1 MTEEE
6 RIKARDSWF
15 KMIDKLSKDDEEVHN
30 EYVDYK
36 LYQTKSS
43 KLIHLDKMD
52 NDCLLNC
59 LNYVRRNKNYP
70 HREGYIDMMER
81 VLRYRLIKEGKSMK
95 EADEFI
101 NGGNE

>member
-1 MTEEE
+1 MSNED
-6 RIKARDSWF
+6 KRDSWF
-15 KMIDKLSKDDEEVHN
+15 KLIDKLSEDDKVTY
-30 EYVDYK
+30 EYISYK
-36 LYQTKSS
+36 YYQTKSG

-59 LNYVRRNKNYP
+59 LNYVRRNKRYP

-81 VLRYRLIKEGKSMK
+81 VLRYRLLKEGKSIE
-95 EADEFI
+95 EANKFI